1 MYFLSIIQEL
11 LNKKTGQ
18 AEKFTPVCIKWQKKL
33 APVLGKKKFLFYVKF
48 ILCYLSTGNSFL
60 YDVCYIF
67 FCMLLLAI
75 FVRLFISF
83 MQSERL
89 N

>member
-1 MYFLSIIQEL
+1 MYFLLIIQEL

-33 APVLGKKKFLFYVKF
+33 APVLGKKKFLFYIKC

-75 FVRLFISF
+75 FVRLFFSF

-89 N
+89 D